1 MNDDRPVIAQVLH
14 RLYLAGAEVLS
25 ADLARNLGDRFRF
38 VFICL
43 DEIGLL
49 GDQLIAEGFEVLNL
63 KRHPGIDWSVA
74 RCMGD
79 LVRSQKIDILHAHQY
94 TPFFY
99 AAAGRR
105 LMRTPILFTE
115 HGRHYPDQRKIQ
127 RVLANKLLLHR
138 CDRVISVGRF
148 VKQSLVDYEGFP
160 ARRIETIYNGVDIDR
175 FDWKGNQKLRGAARQ
190 ALELPSDHQV
200 VLLVARF
207 HPVKDHQLAIRAFAR
222 VVSKN
227 RRAILLLVGDG
238 DGREAIENLVQ
249 ALGINDNVRFL
260 GLQSDIPQIMAAA
273 DVFMLSSLSEGIS
286 VTLLEAMAS
295 GLPVAATNVG
305 GNGEVVMEGKTG
317 LLSPRGN
324 SEILSRNL
332 MALLGNVNMRMS
344 MGQAAQQRVRKCF
357 TQEQMHS
364 RYASLYQEM
373 LENHVTG

>member
-25 ADLARNLGDRFRF
+25 ADLARNLSDRFRF

-43 DEIGLL
+43 DAIGLL

-74 RCMGD
+74 RCMGN
-79 LVRSQKIDILHAHQY
+79 LVRGRRIALLHAHQY

-115 HGRHYPDQRKIQ
+115 HGRHYPDQRKIR
-127 RVLANKLLLHR
+127 RVLANKLLLRR
-138 CDRVISVGRF
+138 CDRVTSVGRF

-160 ARRIETIYNGVDIDR
+160 AHRIETVYNGVDIDR
-175 FDWKGNQKLRGAARQ
+175 FDWKGNQELRGAARR
-190 ALELPSDHQV
+190 ALELPPDQQV
-200 VLLVARF
+200 VLQVARF
-207 HPVKDHQLAIRAFAR
+207 HPVKDHQLAVRAFAR

-227 RRAILLLVGDG
+227 KRAVLLLAGAG
-238 DGREAIENLVQ
+238 AGREAIEDLVQ
-249 ALGINDNVRFL
+249 ALGINDHVRFL
-260 GLQSDIPQIMAAA
+260 GVQSDIPQIMAAA

-295 GLPVAATNVG
+295 GLPVAATDVG
-305 GNGEVVMEGKTG
+305 GNGEVVVEGKTG
-317 LLSPRGN
+317 VLSPRGN
-324 SEILSRNL
+324 AEMLSKNL
-332 MALLGNVNMRMS
+332 MALLDNVNMRIS

-357 TQEQMHS
+357 AQEQMHS
-364 RYASLYQEM
+364 RYATLYQEM
-373 LENHVTG
+373 LGNHVTR